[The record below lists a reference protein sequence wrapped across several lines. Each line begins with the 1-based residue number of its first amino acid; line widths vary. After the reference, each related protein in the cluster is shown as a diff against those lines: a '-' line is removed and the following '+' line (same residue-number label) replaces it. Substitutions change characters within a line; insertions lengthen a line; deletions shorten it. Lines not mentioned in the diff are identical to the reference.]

1 MADYNSDRTGANID
15 LTLDKVDALDAKVQP
30 TATGV
35 DVTGTIYPS
44 SGVYLGGT
52 GDANKLEDYEE
63 GSYTATLTPSTS
75 GTISMSPTNSVLSYT
90 KIGRD
95 VHVQGRLIID
105 SISSP
110 AGYIKLNLPF
120 AVPNITSTS
129 DLAMVQPVNYGSVS
143 IGSSD
148 IAGFTQVLTNEAR
161 LYNLSTNGLVSN
173 SAQQVQENTT
183 FLFSFTYIATD

>member
-1 MADYNSDRTGANID
+1 MAEYNSDRTGSNID
-15 LTLDKVDALDAKVQP
+15 LTLDKVDGLDAKVQP